1 MKRQKQIFRLLFITL
16 IILNSIQVIH
26 ARIGSGEYL
35 FSRIVIKGTT
45 NVNMFT
51 INYSSE
57 DFMPFTM
64 GISEEDSLLLSI
76 PVDQFT
82 ADSKLMLHDFL
93 KLIHADTYPYIQI
106 ILKDII
112 DKDFFEVSTN
122 IKRKITIGVNGK
134 TNSYFC
140 NTKLQESYHNKW
152 YFSGELNIKL
162 TDFDLIPPE
171 KFLGM
176 IKVQDDVSIFFNIL
190 FVIKN

>member
-1 MKRQKQIFRLLFITL
+1 M
-16 IILNSIQVIH
+16 
-26 ARIGSGEYL
+26 E
-35 FSRIVIKGTT
+35 
-45 NVNMFT
+45 
-51 INYSSE
+51 
-57 DFMPFTM
+57 
-64 GISEEDSLLLSI
+64 
-76 PVDQFT
+76 
-82 ADSKLMLHDFL
+82 
-93 KLIHADTYPYIQI
+93 
-106 ILKDII
+106 
-112 DKDFFEVSTN
+112 
-122 IKRKITIGVNGK
+122 K

>member
-45 NVNMFT
+45 NVNTFT

-134 TNSYFC
+134 N
-140 NTKLQESYHNKW
+140 
-152 YFSGELNIKL
+152 
-162 TDFDLIPPE
+162 
-171 KFLGM
+171 KFL
-176 IKVQDDVSIFFNIL
+176 L
-190 FVIKN
+190 L